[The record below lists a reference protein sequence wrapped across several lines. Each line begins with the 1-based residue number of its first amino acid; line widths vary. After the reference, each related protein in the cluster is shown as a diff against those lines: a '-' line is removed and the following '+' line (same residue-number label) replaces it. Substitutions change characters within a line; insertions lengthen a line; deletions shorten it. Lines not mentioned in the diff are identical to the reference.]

1 MSKLVKLV
9 AVVGFSLVLS
19 ACGKYNLEESY
30 RYPCQDPNNWEEEQC
45 QSPHCDAWG
54 GCPDQVLEG
63 TRLVFEGL
71 DETEED
77 TILVEE
83 VEDED

>member
-1 MSKLVKLV
+1 MSKLVKSLGLLL
-9 AVVGFSLVLS
+9 ACVVLT
-19 ACGKYNLEESY
+19 ACGKYNFEESY
-30 RYPCQDPNNWEEEQC
+30 RYPCQDPNKWEEEQC
-45 QSPHCDAWG
+45 QSPHCDVWG

-83 VEDED
+83 VEDEN